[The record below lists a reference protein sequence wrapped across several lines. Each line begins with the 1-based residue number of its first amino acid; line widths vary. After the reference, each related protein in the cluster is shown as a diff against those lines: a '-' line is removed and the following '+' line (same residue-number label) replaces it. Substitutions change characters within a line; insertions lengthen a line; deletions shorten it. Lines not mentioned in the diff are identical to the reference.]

1 MNRIFN
7 TLIKDI
13 MILTLIAELLIA
25 NAGNKTIN
33 EVCLGIWGIVFLMDL
48 FTPAGD

>member
-13 MILTLIAELLIA
+13 MILTLITELLVA

-48 FTPAGD
+48 FTPAED

>member
-1 MNRIFN
+1 MNRVFN

-13 MILTLIAELLIA
+13 MVLTLLAELLIA

-33 EVCLGIWGIVFLMDL
+33 EVCLGIWGIIFLMDL
-48 FTPAGD
+48 FTQAGD

>member
-13 MILTLIAELLIA
+13 MILTLLTYLLVA
-25 NAGNKTIN
+25 NAGIRTIN
-33 EVCLGIWGIVFLMDL
+33 EVCLGIWGIIFLMDL